1 MFKVKEIIKTS
12 GRGRTASWE
21 EQTGTV
27 TKVLE
32 STVLVQWHDS
42 AVEDEMKFDELI
54 STGEFTDQ
62 VPNNYRRLCI
72 SEDEIVADMLVTIN
86 D

>member
-1 MFKVKEIIKTS
+1 
-12 GRGRTASWE
+12 
-21 EQTGTV
+21 V